1 MQVII
6 DSVLDWVQS
15 PRDYVMLCVV
25 DRNTLESRRNSLT
38 AMSAVTLSGQDCD
51 VETMRFSD
59 DVLHG
64 LRDVRRFY
72 SSCDCL
78 TLVMDP
84 AQTEEDHG
92 ERFLTKLWRHR
103 LRYIVSLFCATSPR
117 MRDWDSRI
125 RLTCVQRPGTY
136 FKSSL
141 WEWIRDDDMVIF
153 EDCFKIVMRH
163 PRQVTDKGIRNL
175 KSVTS
180 LMIFCGNQI
189 DGTGMID
196 LVEHHQLKYLM
207 VWGFADELRITKIAH
222 DRLKDMQNKLVL
234 DYTVV

>member
-1 MQVII
+1 MEAVI
-6 DSVLDWVQS
+6 DSVLDWVES
-15 PRDYVMLCVV
+15 PRDYVMLCLVN
-25 DRNTLESRRNSLT
+25 RQTWKTRQNTLT
-38 AMSAVTLSGQDCD
+38 AISAATKIGQCCD

-72 SSCDCL
+72 SRCDCL
-78 TLVMDP
+78 TLVLDP
-84 AQTEEDHG
+84 AQTEDDG
-92 ERFLTKLWRHR
+92 QRCLTELWRHR

-125 RLTCVQRPGTY
+125 RLSCIQRPGTY

-153 EDCFKIVMRH
+153 EDCFKLVIRY
-163 PRQVTDKGIRNL
+163 PRQVTDKGIRKL

-189 DGTGMID
+189 DGTGMVD
-196 LVEHHQLKYLM
+196 LVEYHQLRYLM
-207 VWGFADELRITKIAH
+207 VWGFADELRITKNAL
-222 DRLKDMQNKLVL
+222 DRLKHMQNKPTF
-234 DYTVV
+234 DYIVV